1 MYKDSEIEKR
11 SDIDFMKYSSF
22 YGKMYRKRSK
32 SRGSRTLEEKP
43 YQVSDVLKKH
53 SEANKPILL

>member
-1 MYKDSEIEKR
+1 MYKGSEIEKR
-11 SDIDFMKYSSF
+11 SDIDFMKYCSF

-53 SEANKPILL
+53 SEAN